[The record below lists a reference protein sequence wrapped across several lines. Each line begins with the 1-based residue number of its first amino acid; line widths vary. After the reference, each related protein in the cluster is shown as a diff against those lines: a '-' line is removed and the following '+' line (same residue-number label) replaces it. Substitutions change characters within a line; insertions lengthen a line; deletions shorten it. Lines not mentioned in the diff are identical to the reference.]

1 MGNTTRIGGKRTAKA
16 QFDAAAYAG
25 LLAEA
30 LPKII
35 TTVAQNKR
43 MLKVFDKLT
52 DKGDRAPEERELM
65 KLLGRLSWSMSTRAS
80 KSKI

>member
-1 MGNTTRIGGKRTAKA
+1 MRITTRISGKRTAKA

-30 LPKII
+30 LPTVI

-43 MLKVFDKLT
+43 MLKIFDKLNAFF
-52 DKGDRAPEERELM
+52 DFLVDFFG
-65 KLLGRLSWSMSTRAS
+65 LSVSSGGPQGQ
-80 KSKI
+80 